1 MENYIDGFVF
11 PLPMAELEKYK
22 NVALKVAEIW
32 KEYGALSYQEYV
44 GDDMKLEGTRS
55 FAEAIEVKADEVFVF
70 GWVVFPSKAARDEAN
85 IKVPLDTRMAEI
97 LAPINQDGKVVFDA
111 SRMFYGGFKALV
123 ET

>member
-1 MENYIDGFVF
+1 MDSYIDGFLF
-11 PLPMAELEKYK
+11 PLPKAELEKYK

-44 GDDMKLEGTRS
+44 GDDLKLEGTRS
-55 FAEAIEVKADEVFVF
+55 FGEAIEVKAEEVIVF
-70 GWVVFPSKAARDEAN
+70 GWVVFPSKQVRDEAN
-85 IKVPLDTRMAEI
+85 KKVPLDPRMKEI

-123 ET
+123 EA